1 MSREAIIEYLGE
13 DWKEMV
19 GLISSSLGSDVS
31 LLQKVNEDVLS
42 HSGKMLRPMMTLLM
56 AKACGILTKDS
67 IRYAAAAEMLHNA
80 TLMHDDV
87 ADESV
92 ERRGVPTVSSTVGP
106 NAAVLIGDY
115 WLSKAVE
122 IVLMASGH
130 EEVIGYF
137 SKTLTDLAEGEM
149 LQLQKSGTGDTT
161 EEDYKRI
168 IYSKTA
174 SLFEA
179 ALVSGAV
186 SAGASREYK
195 EVAAKYAQA
204 IGMAFQIKDDILDYV
219 GDTKVGKPVGVD
231 LKEQKITLP
240 LLGAISGSSRESEIR
255 RMVCEIHS
263 HPEHIKEITAFV
275 LASGGVE
282 YASGKLS
289 EYVELAKE
297 VLSPLPDSQAKE
309 FLKQLAEYN
318 IFRER

>member
-1 MSREAIIEYLGE
+1 MNREAIIEYLGE
-13 DWKEMV
+13 DWEEMV
-19 GLISSSLGSDVS
+19 GLIRSSLRSDVP
-31 LLQKVNEDVLS
+31 LLQGVTEDVLS
-42 HSGKMLRPMMTLLM
+42 NGGKMLRPMMTLLM
-56 AKACGILTKDS
+56 AKACGVLTKDS

-87 ADESV
+87 ADDSTQ
-92 ERRGVPTVSSTVGP
+92 RRGSPTVSSILGP
-106 NAAVLIGDY
+106 NAAVLVGDY
-115 WLSKAVE
+115 WLARAVE
-122 IVLMASGH
+122 VVIMTSMH

-149 LQLQKSGTGDTT
+149 LQLQKSRTGDTT

-186 SAGASREYK
+186 SAGASGEYR
-195 EVAAKYAQA
+195 EVAAEYAQA
-204 IGMAFQIKDDILDYV
+204 MGMAFQIKDDILDYV

-231 LKEQKITLP
+231 LREQKITLP
-240 LLGAISGSSRESEIR
+240 LLGAIRGSSREREIR
-255 RMVCEIHS
+255 QMVCEIHS
-263 HPEHIKEITAFV
+263 HPEYIKEIMAFV

-282 YASGKLS
+282 YASEKLG
-289 EYVELAKE
+289 EYVEKAKE
-297 VLSPLPDSQAKE
+297 VLLPLPESKAKE

-318 IFRER
+318 IFREK